1 MRFLDGFREIAD
13 AYDGFILDLWGVVHD
28 GVAPLPGAPECLRR
42 LHEQGKPVVMLS
54 NAPRR
59 ADVVARQL
67 ERMGIPPAHYT
78 GIMTSGEASHRLLRD
93 RPDAWSQALGDRMFY
108 IGPERDLGLT
118 TGLPLTTVADP
129 ADASFVLVTGP
140 DHLGPL
146 EDAARY
152 DPVLER
158 CAAHSLPMI
167 CTNPD
172 LEVIV
177 GGQRVFCAGTLA
189 VRYVE
194 FGGEARML
202 GKPDRIVYG
211 PVLEMLG
218 VPQSRVLA
226 VGDALRTDIAGAAAA
241 GIDSCWVL
249 GGLHGEHLGED
260 RAAIT
265 AEASKAGLAPVAA
278 IGHLVW

>member
-1 MRFLDGFREIAD
+1 MRFLNGFAEIA
-13 AYDGFILDLWGVVHD
+13 AEYDGFILDLWGVVHN
-28 GVAPLPGAPECLRR
+28 GVAPLPGAPECLAK
-42 LHEQGKPVVMLS
+42 LHEAGKKVVMLS

-59 ADVVARQL
+59 ATVVAGQL
-67 ERMGIPPAHYT
+67 ERMGIPAAHYT
-78 GIMTSGEASHRLLRD
+78 GIMTSGEASHRMLRD
-93 RPDAWSQALGDRMFY
+93 RPDPWSQALGDRMFY
-108 IGPERDLGLT
+108 IGPDRDLGLT
-118 TGLPLTTVADP
+118 DGLPLTTVADP

-158 CAAHSLPMI
+158 CAAHGLPMI

-177 GGQRVFCAGTLA
+177 GGRRVFCAGTLA

-194 FGGEARML
+194 LGGEAHML
-202 GKPDRIVYG
+202 GKPDKVVYA
-211 PVLEMLG
+211 PVMEMLAL
-218 VPQSRVLA
+218 PEARVLA

-241 GIDSCWVL
+241 GVDSCWVL

-260 RAAIT
+260 RVAIA
-265 AEASKAGLAPVAA
+265 AEAARAGLSPVAA
-278 IGHLVW
+278 IRHLTW

>member
-1 MRFLDGFREIAD
+1 MRFLSGFGEIAGD
-13 AYDGFILDLWGVVHD
+13 YDGFILDLWGVVHN
-28 GVAPLPGAPECLRR
+28 GVAPIPGAPECLER
-42 LHEQGKPVVMLS
+42 LHQAGKKVVMLS

-59 ADVVARQL
+59 ATVVAQQL
-67 ERMGIPPAHYT
+67 QRMAIPSAHYT

-93 RPDAWSQALGDRMFY
+93 RPDTWSQTLGDRMFY
-108 IGPERDLGLT
+108 IGPERDLGLV
-118 TGLPLTTVADP
+118 TGLPLTTVTDP
-129 ADASFVLVTGP
+129 ADATFVLVTGP

-158 CAAHSLPMI
+158 CAVHRLPMI

-189 VRYVE
+189 VRYGE
-194 FGGEARML
+194 FGGDARML
-202 GKPDRIVYG
+202 GKPDPVVYA
-211 PVLEMLG
+211 PTLEMLG
-218 VPQSRVLA
+218 LPHERVLA

-241 GIDSCWVL
+241 GLASCWVL

-260 RAAIT
+260 REAIA
-265 AEASKAGLAPVAA
+265 AEAAASGLAPIAA
-278 IGHLVW
+278 IRHLVW